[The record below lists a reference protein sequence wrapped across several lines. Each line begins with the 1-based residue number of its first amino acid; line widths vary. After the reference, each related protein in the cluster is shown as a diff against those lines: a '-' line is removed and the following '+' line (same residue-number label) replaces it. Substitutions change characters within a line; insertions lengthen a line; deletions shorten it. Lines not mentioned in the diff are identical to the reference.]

1 MKKGAR
7 KKEQAVRRFR
17 NRSALVLGFFALTA
31 AALVARAVDLQV
43 LSNDF
48 LAREAD
54 ARHLRTAKIS
64 AHRGTITDRNG
75 EPLAVS
81 TPVDSIWANPG
92 QLAPAADDVPKL
104 ASLLDL
110 DPEQLMRRLTRN
122 MDREF
127 VYLRRHLT
135 PDRADRVQ
143 AEDLPGVN
151 VLREY
156 RRFYPAG
163 EVTGHLLGFTDIDDS
178 GQEGLEFAFD
188 HWLAGKPGAKRV
200 LKDNRGRSIEDV
212 ESISPPR
219 HGRTLAASIDLT
231 IQYLA
236 YRELKAAVR
245 RHGAAAGSIVV
256 LDVDTGEVLAMVNQP
271 AYNPNDRSQLTVER
285 YRNRAVTDILEPGSS
300 VKPLVMAAALES
312 GRFRPGSIV
321 DTGPGWVEVGAKRIE
336 DTEDLGPI
344 DLTTVLARSS
354 NVGMTK
360 VAMSLEPE
368 QLWQTLSGFGIG
380 SLTSCGFP
388 GESAGLLSH
397 YNHWRPISQA
407 TLAYGYGLSV
417 TPLQLAR
424 GYAVI
429 GSGGLMRPV
438 SLLKLDEPPPANR
451 VIAEST
457 ARQVLGMMEQVVLP
471 GGTGTRADVPGYRI
485 AGKTGTA
492 RKFAAGGYSEDRY
505 LAIFAG
511 LAPASDPRL
520 AVVVVIDEPAGDAYY
535 GGQVS
540 APVFARVTSEALRLL
555 AVPPDDL
562 PVREPGEVVQAMQAM
577 QAAGR

>member
-31 AALVARAVDLQV
+31 AALVARALDLQV
-43 LSNDF
+43 LNNDF

-64 AHRGTITDRNG
+64 AHRGAITDRNG

-92 QLAPAADDVPKL
+92 QLAPAVDKL
-104 ASLLDL
+104 PQLARTLDL
-110 DPEQLMRRLTRN
+110 DAEQLMRRLTRN
-122 MDREF
+122 MGREF
-127 VYLRRHLT
+127 VYLRRHLS
-135 PDRADRVQ
+135 PDRAEQVQ
-143 AEDLPGVN
+143 SLDVPGVN

-163 EVTGHLLGFTDIDDS
+163 EVTGHLLGFTDIDDA
-178 GQEGLEFAFD
+178 GQEGLELAFD
-188 HWLAGKPGAKRV
+188 HWLAGERGEKRV

-212 ESISPPR
+212 ESIRPPQ

-236 YRELKAAVR
+236 YRELKAAVS
-245 RHGAAAGSIVV
+245 RHGAASGSIVV

-271 AYNPNDRSQLTVER
+271 AYNPNDRSQFAVER

-312 GRFRPGSIV
+312 GRFRPDSIV

-336 DTEDLGPI
+336 DTRDLGAI

-354 NVGMTK
+354 NVGITK
-360 VAMSLEPE
+360 IAMSLEPE
-368 QLWQTLSGFGIG
+368 QLWQTLAGFGIG

-397 YNHWRPISQA
+397 FSHWRPISQA

-424 GYAVI
+424 AYAVI

-438 SLLKLDEPPPANR
+438 SLLALDEPPPATR
-451 VIAEST
+451 VIGEST

-471 GGTGTRADVPGYRI
+471 GGTGTRADVAGYRI

-492 RKFAAGGYSEDRY
+492 RKFSAGGYSEDRY

-520 AVVVVIDEPAGDAYY
+520 AVVVVIDEPKGDAYY

-577 QAAGR
+577 QATGP

>member
-1 MKKGAR
+1 MKKGAQ
-7 KKEQAVRRFR
+7 KKEQAARRFR
-17 NRSALVLGFFALTA
+17 NRSTLVLGFFAAFA
-31 AALVARAVDLQV
+31 AALGARALDLQV
-43 LSNDF
+43 LRNDF
-48 LAREAD
+48 LAKEAD
-54 ARHLRTAKIS
+54 ARHLRTARIS

-81 TPVDSIWANPG
+81 TPVDSVWADPG
-92 QLAPAADDVPKL
+92 QLVPAVDALPRL
-104 ASLLDL
+104 ARMLGLDT
-110 DPEQLMRRLTRN
+110 EQLKRRLTRN
-122 MDREF
+122 MDKEF
-127 VYLRRHLT
+127 VYLKRHLP
-135 PDRADRVQ
+135 PDEAARVLS
-143 AEDLPGVN
+143 EELPGVN

-163 EVTGHLLGFTDIDDS
+163 EVTGHLIGFTNIDDE
-178 GQEGLEFAFD
+178 GQEGLELAFD
-188 HWLAGKPGAKRV
+188 HWLVGERGEKRV

-212 ESISPPR
+212 ESIRPPQ

-245 RHGAAAGSIVV
+245 RHRAASGSVVV

-271 AYNPNDRSQLTVER
+271 AYNPNDRSQFSVER

-300 VKPLVMAAALES
+300 VKPLIVAAALES
-312 GRFRPGSIV
+312 GRFDPASLV
-321 DTGPGWVEVGAKRIE
+321 DTGPGWIEVGAKRIE
-336 DTEDLGPI
+336 DSRDLGRI
-344 DLTTVLARSS
+344 DLTTVLALSS
-354 NVGMTK
+354 NVGMTR

-368 QLWQTLSGFGIG
+368 QLWQTLAGFGIG

-397 YNHWRPISQA
+397 FSHWQPISQA

-424 GYAVI
+424 AYAVI

-438 SLLKLDEPPPANR
+438 SLLALDQPPPGVR
-451 VIAEST
+451 VVSETTSQ
-457 ARQVLGMMEQVVLP
+457 QVLSMMEQVVLP
-471 GGTGTRADVPGYRI
+471 GGTGTRAGIPGYRI

-492 RKFAAGGYSEDRY
+492 RKFSTGGYSEDRY

-520 AVVVVIDEPAGDAYY
+520 SIVVMIDEPRGEAYY
-535 GGQVS
+535 GGEVA
-540 APVFARVTSEALRLL
+540 APVFARIAAESLRLL
-555 AVPPDDL
+555 AVAPDDL
-562 PVREPGEVVQAMQAM
+562 PARKPGEIVQAM
-577 QAAGR
+577 GR

>member
-1 MKKGAR
+1 MKKGAQ
-7 KKEQAVRRFR
+7 KKEQAVKRFR
-17 NRSALVLGFFALTA
+17 NRSALVLGFFALSA
-31 AALVARAVDLQV
+31 AALGARALDLQV
-43 LSNDF
+43 LRNEF
-48 LAREAD
+48 LAEQAD
-54 ARHLRTAKIS
+54 ARHLRTARIS

-92 QLAPAADDVPKL
+92 ELAPAADALPKL
-104 ASLLDL
+104 AQMLGLDT
-110 DPEQLMRRLTRN
+110 EQLMRRLTRS

-127 VYLRRHLT
+127 VYLKRHLV
-135 PDRADRVQ
+135 PDEAARVQ
-143 AEDLPGVN
+143 AEGLPGVN

-163 EVTGHLLGFTDIDDS
+163 EVTGHLVGFTDIDDS
-178 GQEGLEFAFD
+178 GQEGLELAYN
-188 HWLAGKPGAKRV
+188 HWLAGEPGAKRV

-212 ESISPPR
+212 ESIRPPQ

-245 RHGAAAGSIVV
+245 RHRAASGSIVV
-256 LDVDTGEVLAMVNQP
+256 LDVQTGEVLAMVNQP
-271 AYNPNDRSQLTVER
+271 AYNPNDRSQFSVER

-300 VKPLVMAAALES
+300 VKPLIMAAALES
-312 GRFRPGSIV
+312 GGFDPGTLV
-321 DTGPGWVEVGAKRIE
+321 DTGPGWIEVGAKRIE
-336 DTEDLGPI
+336 DHRNLGRI

-354 NVGMTK
+354 NVGVTK
-360 VAMSLEPE
+360 IAMSLAPE
-368 QLWQTLSGFGIG
+368 QLWQTLAGFGIG

-397 YNHWRPISQA
+397 FSNWRPISQA

-424 GYAVI
+424 AYAVI

-438 SLLKLDEPPPANR
+438 SLLALDEPPPATR
-451 VIAEST
+451 VIGETT
-457 ARQVLGMMEQVVLP
+457 ARQVLSMMEQVVLP
-471 GGTGTRADVPGYRI
+471 GGTGTRAGIPGYRI

-492 RKFAAGGYSEDRY
+492 RKFATGGYSEDRY
-505 LAIFAG
+505 LSIFAG

-520 AVVVVIDEPAGDAYY
+520 SVVVVIDEPRGGAYY
-535 GGQVS
+535 GGEVA
-540 APVFARVTSEALRLL
+540 APVFARIAAEALRLL

-562 PVREPGEVVQAMQAM
+562 PAREPGEIVQAMQEP
-577 QAAGR
+577 GR